1 VSERRA
7 PSRLQVVWAIARRE
21 IGIAW
26 RRKLVKFLF
35 FLSLLPPIFMTGILV
50 VRVMVTEQFGTD
62 LGWDPV
68 LWFLRVQLV
77 PVVLLALGLGTPVVA
92 RDRAEDVLYLY
103 AVRPVT
109 PWTYAL
115 GKMAA
120 VMVPTGLL
128 LFLPA
133 VLIAVLRQGILGDM
147 VGTGET
153 LGMIGKT
160 LFVSILLAYG
170 YSGVSVGPSAATR
183 RARWA
188 LLIAILVFNIPEIPK
203 MIYGEDAFA
212 VGPNMNAWDLLRSL
226 IEGAGMRLGLT
237 SAFMLAAYGSLGLFV
252 TRLTVRREMTP

>member
-1 VSERRA
+1 MTGRRA
-7 PSRLQVVWAIARRE
+7 PSRFQVIWAIARRE
-21 IGIAW
+21 MGIAW

-35 FLSLLPPIFMTGILV
+35 FLSLLPPIGMTAVLV
-50 VRVMVTEQFGTD
+50 VRVMVQQQMGMD

-68 LWFLRVQLV
+68 LWFLRIQLG
-77 PVVLLALGLGTPVVA
+77 PVILLALGLGTPVVA

-109 PWTYAL
+109 PWTYAV

-133 VLIAVLRQGILGDM
+133 VLIAVLRLGILGDS

-153 LGMIGKT
+153 LLLAGKA
-160 LFVSILLAYG
+160 LVVSVLLAYAF
-170 YSGVSVGPSAATR
+170 SGIAVGPSAATR

-188 LLIAILVFNIPEIPK
+188 LLIAFLVFNIPEPLK
-203 MIYGEDAFA
+203 MIHGEDAMAF
-212 VGPNMNAWDLLRSL
+212 GPQMNAWDFLRAV
-226 IEGAGMRLGLT
+226 IEGGVPRLGVLST
-237 SAFMLAAYGSLGLFV
+237 VMLAGYGSLGLLV